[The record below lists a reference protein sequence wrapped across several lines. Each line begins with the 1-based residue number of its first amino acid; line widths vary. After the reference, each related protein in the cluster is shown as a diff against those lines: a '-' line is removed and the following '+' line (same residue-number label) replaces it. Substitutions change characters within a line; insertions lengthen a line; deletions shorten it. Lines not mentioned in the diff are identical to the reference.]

1 MEPSRAGG
9 VVKERESRSAHTRAV
24 GEGLVNS
31 LEERRGY
38 GGVTWRETGGR
49 WVTWGR
55 VM

>member
-9 VVKERESRSAHTRAV
+9 VVKEGESGSAQTRVV

-31 LEERRGY
+31 IEGRRGY

-49 WVTWGR
+49 RVTWGR
-55 VM
+55 VL